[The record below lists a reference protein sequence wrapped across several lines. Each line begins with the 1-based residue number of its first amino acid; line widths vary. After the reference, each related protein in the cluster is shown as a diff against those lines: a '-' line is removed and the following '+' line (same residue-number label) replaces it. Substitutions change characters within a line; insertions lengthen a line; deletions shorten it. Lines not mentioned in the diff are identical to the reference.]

1 MINLLSIVGARPQ
14 FIKLSPIVNSI
25 KNHYSKYFRHTIIHT
40 GQHFSDNMSNHVF
53 ENLKLPNANY
63 NLNINELSHCEMISS
78 MLYSLPPLIEKINPD
93 YILLYGDTNSTLA
106 GALASLKL
114 NKRIAHIE
122 SGVRSYDMTMP
133 EEQNRVITDRISDI
147 LFAPCLS
154 ATKNLRNEGVNPNK
168 IFISGDILY
177 DAYKN
182 NINKVGNESF
192 LEKYNLKRNEYHY
205 LTIHRQSNLRL
216 TSLKHIMNY
225 LECVKKLFIFPIHPN
240 TKK

>member
-25 KNHYSKYFRHTIIHT
+25 KNKYSEYFRHTIIHT
-40 GQHFSDNMSNHVF
+40 GQHFSNNMSHDVF
-53 ENLKLPNANY
+53 KNLNLPKANY

-78 MLYSLPPLIEKINPD
+78 MLNSLPPLINKISPD

-133 EEQNRVITDRISDI
+133 EEQNRVITDRISNL
-147 LFAPCLS
+147 LFAI
-154 ATKNLRNEGVNPNK
+154 TNLG
-168 IFISGDILY
+168 
-177 DAYKN
+177 
-182 NINKVGNESF
+182 
-192 LEKYNLKRNEYHY
+192 
-205 LTIHRQSNLRL
+205 
-216 TSLKHIMNY
+216 
-225 LECVKKLFIFPIHPN
+225 
-240 TKK
+240 